1 VTRALISSENSLLRN
16 VAGVAFAMLAIP
28 IVIVVKL
35 IVTPFAKPTSRA
47 ADEVA
52 HLLRDFHDGTG
63 DGYDWD
69 DFVSVPI
76 ADPRLESIRE
86 RAWALN
92 LPVDAKGFG
101 ELKLLLEEA
110 EAIVQAENVSP
121 VNGS

>member
-1 VTRALISSENSLLRN
+1 MTRTLISPENSLLRN

-35 IVTPFAKPTSRA
+35 IVTLFEKPTDRA
-47 ADEVA
+47 ADEVVR
-52 HLLRDFHDGTG
+52 LLRDFQDGTG
-63 DGYDWD
+63 DDYDWD

-86 RAWALN
+86 RASALN
-92 LPVDAKGFG
+92 LPVDKKGFG

-110 EAIVQAENVSP
+110 EAIVRADDLSP